1 MTRGFASKKLNFVDL
16 NRDSWTS
23 VQGDRIAGGAAGDI
37 YSIVDDEAH
46 LAKVFRSPSD
56 RLKYEKKIEEM
67 LTHAPA
73 LTPISQGGY
82 THHQL
87 SWPNAICR
95 DSNGDF
101 IGYRMPRIHLEK
113 SENLERLM
121 QTKMRRI
128 AGLPEFY
135 GYRVTCAAN
144 LAGVINEVHKAGHC
158 IIDLKPANIQFY
170 KDNMYVS
177 LLDCDGF
184 RISGNG
190 PNVFPAYQYTKEYIA
205 PEATQLR
212 PEDLGFEQD
221 NFALAVII
229 FRLLNNGIHPF
240 QAAMKRKQLT
250 IQAMVERKSY
260 AYGYKGANNL
270 IPSKMS
276 IHRSFPS
283 EIREKFDRAF
293 TSSKR
298 PTAKEWFET
307 LRDFGDP
314 KSGKLVRCEQNL
326 EHAHFGIGCGLC
338 KVESGNPWPSNV
350 AGRSGK
356 QIKGQLNSQA
366 WVQYNAKS
374 GSTIATANP
383 ALGSSSKIPIN
394 QRSSLPRFFRM
405 GSISLN
411 SDPDIYDLDKVNR
424 DTRLDSVRPDKIF
437 LKPGIP
443 RRLLRDWDTWRF
455 RRHWVT
461 VWTLRL
467 LDAGWFV
474 LLILG
479 T

>member
-1 MTRGFASKKLNFVDL
+1 MARDSASKKLNFFSL
-16 NRDSWTS
+16 SRDCWTS
-23 VQGDRIAGGAAGDI
+23 VRGDRIAGGAAGDI
-37 YSIVDDEAH
+37 YSIVDDEAN
-46 LAKVFRSPSD
+46 LVKVFRSLSD
-56 RLKYEKKIEEM
+56 RSRYEKKIEEM
-67 LTHAPA
+67 LTHAPT
-73 LTPISQGGY
+73 LSPISQGGY

-101 IGYRMPRIHLEK
+101 LGYRMPRVHLEK

-144 LAGVINEVHKAGHC
+144 LAGVINAVHKAGHC

-184 RISGNG
+184 RILGNG
-190 PNVFPAYQYTKEYIA
+190 QNVFPAYQYTKEYIA

-212 PEDLGFEQD
+212 PEDLSFEQD

-240 QAAMKRKQLT
+240 QASMKRKQLT

-260 AYGYKGANNL
+260 AYGYKGTNNL

-276 IHRSFPS
+276 IHGSFPS
-283 EIREKFDRAF
+283 EIRENFDRAF
-293 TSSKR
+293 KSSKR

-314 KSGKLVRCEQNL
+314 KSGKLVRCDQNQ

-338 KVESGNPWPSNV
+338 KVENGKPWPANV
-350 AGRSGK
+350 TGRSGK
-356 QIKGQLNSQA
+356 LIKGQLNSQA
-366 WVQYNAKS
+366 WVQSKTKS
-374 GSTIATANP
+374 GITNATASP
-383 ALGSSSKIPIN
+383 ALGSSSKTPIH
-394 QRSSLPRFFRM
+394 QRISSLGLFRM
-405 GSISLN
+405 GTIPLN
-411 SDPDIYDLDKVNR
+411 SDPDIYDLDKVTL
-424 DTRLDSVRPDKIF
+424 DTRLDTVRPDKIF
-437 LKPGIP
+437 LKPGTP

-467 LDAGWFV
+467 LDAVWLA

-479 T
+479 S